1 MHSLRSFI
9 IAATLLCVGHHA
21 CADEAEWLVSET
33 NPASTIAEN
42 GLQRSSV
49 SEDAPRSQPSL
60 RKVGGA
66 LAVVLGG
73 FFLMT
78 IFMRK
83 QNNTLLANEMMEPL
97 GSVQIAPKVRL
108 HMVRFGS
115 RILVLHIAGQNVQ
128 RVAELEDPEE
138 VAKFLASKSDG
149 ATVPV
154 SVGELLQSVE
164 RAPFDQLRGTPR

>member
-1 MHSLRSFI
+1 MQLLRCFI
-9 IAATLLCVGHHA
+9 VAITLLCLAQCA
-21 CADEAEWLVSET
+21 CADESQWLVSD
-33 NPASTIAEN
+33 NPGSTLAKPGEQLKN
-42 GLQRSSV
+42 
-49 SEDAPRSQPSL
+49 PRRAQPSL

-83 QNNTLLANEMMEPL
+83 QPNALLANEMMEPL
-97 GSVQIAPKVRL
+97 GSVQIATKIRL
-108 HMVRFGS
+108 HMVSFGA

-138 VAKFLASKSDG
+138 VAKILA
-149 ATVPV
+149 
-154 SVGELLQSVE
+154 
-164 RAPFDQLRGTPR
+164 

>member
-1 MHSLRSFI
+1 MHFPRSFI
-9 IAATLLCVGHHA
+9 LATVLLCVSYQTR
-21 CADEAEWLVSET
+21 ADESQWLVSET
-33 NPASTIAEN
+33 IPATTRTTPGSSTSP
-42 GLQRSSV
+42 L
-49 SEDAPRSQPSL
+49 SQPSF

-83 QNNTLLANEMMEPL
+83 QNNAMFANGMMEPL

-115 RILVLHIAGQNVQ
+115 RILVLNIAGQNVQ

-138 VAKFLASKSDG
+138 VAKLLASKTHG
-149 ATVPV
+149 ATVPASV
-154 SVGELLQSVE
+154 SELLQDVEHRSSV
-164 RAPFDQLRGTPR
+164 PLRGAPR